1 MELMIDSRLLDR
13 LMGIRTTHLPHF
25 QYPLVQY
32 PIPTRRSRP
41 LRYIATNLLPRES
54 IPQLQLPFTH
64 GSSLTP
70 GSGDHVP
77 IRLQATRQDS
87 DETHRWPDE
96 PVHPFDHEISAFLHL
111 VDDLECASTQGR
123 EVLFPRLPASMFQCR
138 RYCLFSKR
146 MVRDCIHQDHEI
158 ALERGS
164 SS

>member
-1 MELMIDSRLLDR
+1 
-13 LMGIRTTHLPHF
+13 MGIWTTHLPHV

-32 PIPTRRSRP
+32 PIPTRRPRP
-41 LRYIATNLLPRES
+41 LRHIATNLLPRES
-54 IPQLQLPFTH
+54 IPQLQLPSTH
-64 GSSLTP
+64 GSSLP
-70 GSGDHVP
+70 PRFSNHVS
-77 IRLQATRQDS
+77 IRLQATRQDT

-96 PVHPFDHEISAFLHL
+96 PVYSIDHQIGAFLHL